1 MIQKVNVNLKRRSKS
16 DIKNEFLFK
25 LVMHNHSIINHY
37 GLTKNEVKRIVHEW
51 YINEF
56 LPNGVGVI
64 QDEYGNDL
72 EEIVDI
78 F

>member
-1 MIQKVNVNLKRRSKS
+1 LKARNKRL
-16 DIKNEFLFK
+16 IKLTEKPQGVTKF
-25 LVMHNHSIINHY
+25 Y
-37 GLTKNEVKRIVHEW
+37 GLTKKEVKRIVHEW
-51 YINEF
+51 YICEF
-56 LPNGVGVI
+56 LPKGKGVI